1 MMPKKKRT
9 LTPEEVE
16 WEATR
21 DERTRYIYGRLNRRW
36 AELTAEQEAPA
47 LKGDVRRRVRR
58 LIPFR
63 WVGWR

>member
-1 MMPKKKRT
+1 MPKKKRT
-9 LTPEEVE
+9 LTPEEAE

-36 AELTAEQEAPA
+36 AELTAEQEAPG
-47 LKGDVRRRVRR
+47 LEGDAPRRVRR